1 MFWNELNI
9 SSFYD
14 QNGIATNFLGI
25 QKDVISRILI
35 QQQLRDEHQSL
46 EEMKAHFEQLSI
58 RDGLAGI
65 YNRRFFDA
73 QFEIQCK
80 IACRNRDSL
89 TLAMID
95 VDNLKSFNDI
105 YGH

>member
-9 SSFYD
+9 SPFYD
-14 QNGIATNFLGI
+14 KNGIATNFLDI
-25 QKDVISRILI
+25 QKYVTSRILI

-58 RDGLAGI
+58 KDGLTGI

-73 QFEIQCK
+73 
-80 IACRNRDSL
+80 
-89 TLAMID
+89 
-95 VDNLKSFNDI
+95 
-105 YGH
+105 